1 MNSNWDVDSWKN
13 FQILQQP
20 RYEDPEEL
28 SEVLKKLTNLPALV
42 FAGETRLL
50 KNDLT
55 ELNQNDNFILQIG
68 DCSESFLNCT
78 GPKIH
83 NFLRLFLQMSKII
96 EHQSNVKVIKIGRIA
111 GQYAKPRS
119 SDTEQVDGFDIPV
132 YRGDN
137 VNDYEPKLESRI
149 PNPQKLLDGYFYAT
163 ASLNLI
169 RAFITGG
176 YSEIENISD
185 WEKHFYFSDISN
197 LEYYKTF
204 KDKLNSTFN
213 NFKTN
218 DIIYTSHEAL
228 ILNLEQA
235 FTRIDT
241 LSRKYYNTSAH
252 TIWIGERT
260 RKLSSAH
267 VEYVRGIENP
277 IGIKIGPDFDENELI
292 AIINKINP
300 KNIDGK
306 IMLITRL
313 GYKKAEKELNRL
325 QNIITKYSLNVIW
338 ICDPMHGNSF
348 NHNNYKVRSFD
359 HILSEI
365 ETFFKIL
372 YNNKLKPGG
381 LHLEVTSDFVSEC
394 IGGIGGL
401 TLDNVGDN
409 YTTKVDPRLNTAQAL
424 EIAFKINE
432 IILKY
437 GKL

>member
-1 MNSNWDVDSWKN
+1 MSKNWNVDSWKN
-13 FQILQQP
+13 FQVLQQP
-20 RYEDPEEL
+20 QYEDTNNL
-28 SEVLKKLTNLPALV
+28 NEVLLKLTKLPALV

-50 KNDLT
+50 TNDLT
-55 ELNQNDNFILQIG
+55 QLNENDNFILQIG
-68 DCSESFLNCT
+68 DCSESFDNCT

-96 EHQSNVKVIKIGRIA
+96 EHQSNINVIKIGRIA

-119 SDTEQVDGFDIPV
+119 SDTEVVNGNEIPV

-137 VNDYEPKLESRI
+137 VNNFESNLLDRI
-149 PNPQKLLDGYFYAT
+149 PDPKKLLDGYFYAT
-163 ASLNLI
+163 ATLNLI

-185 WEKHFYFSDISN
+185 WERHFYFSDISN
-197 LEYYKTF
+197 LDYYKLF
-204 KDKLNSTFN
+204 KEKLNNSLN

-235 FTRIDT
+235 FTREDT
-241 LSRKYYNTSAH
+241 LTGKFYNTSAH

-267 VEYVRGIENP
+267 IEYASGISNP
-277 IGIKIGPDFDENELI
+277 IGIKIGPNFDEEELI
-292 AIINKINP
+292 SIIKKINP
-300 KNIDGK
+300 QNVNGK
-306 IMLITRL
+306 IMLISRM
-313 GYKKAEKELNRL
+313 GYKKVESELTRL
-325 QNIITKYSLNVIW
+325 QNIIRINNLNVIW

-348 NHNNYKVRSFD
+348 NHQSYKVRSFND
-359 HILSEI
+359 ILTEI
-365 ETFFKIL
+365 EIFFKVL
-372 YNNKLKPGG
+372 YNNNLKPGG
-381 LHLEVTSDFVSEC
+381 LHLEVTSDLVSEC

-401 TLDNVGDN
+401 SLDNVGDN

-432 IILKY
+432 IILKH
-437 GKL
+437 GEK